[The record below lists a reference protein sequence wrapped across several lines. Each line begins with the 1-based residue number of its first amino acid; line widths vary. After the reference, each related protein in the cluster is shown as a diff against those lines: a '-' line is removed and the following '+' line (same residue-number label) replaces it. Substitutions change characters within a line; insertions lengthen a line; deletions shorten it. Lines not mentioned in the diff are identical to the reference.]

1 MMVSLRRPPMEFGLV
16 MSLSPTNERPV
27 LSLVV
32 PLYNEAQALDQFF
45 AVVIPILDE
54 TSEDYEVICVN
65 DGSRDET
72 LARLRQIRQ
81 TNSRIKVINLTRNFG
96 KEIALTA
103 GLDFARGDAV
113 IPIDADLQDPP
124 ELIPVLI
131 EKWRQGYD
139 MVTTVRKNRQSDTF
153 AKRLSADIFYRLVAR
168 LSVTPIPPHSG
179 DFRLMDRKVVDA
191 LKQLPERTRFM
202 KGLFGWLGFH
212 QTEVPYERRSRS
224 AGESKWNFWK
234 LWNLG
239 LEGVFSFS
247 TLPLRIWT
255 YLGGACAIF
264 SLFYLLFI
272 FVRTLTYG
280 ADVPGYPSLITVMLF
295 FSGLN
300 MMGLGI
306 LGEYLGRVFIEVKQR
321 PLYLVHDLIG
331 FENGP
336 AEDAPKPSRP
346 ESSP

>member
-1 MMVSLRRPPMEFGLV
+1 MG
-16 MSLSPTNERPV
+16 LSPANERPV

-32 PLYNEAQALDQFF
+32 PLYNEAQALDEFF
-45 AVVIPILDE
+45 AVVIPILDK
-54 TSEDYEVICVN
+54 TSNDYEVVCVN
-65 DGSRDET
+65 DGSQDET
-72 LARLRQIRQ
+72 LERLGQIRQ
-81 TNSRIKVINLTRNFG
+81 ANPRIKVVNLTRNFG

-113 IPIDADLQDPP
+113 IPIDVDLQDPP

-139 MVTTVRKNRQSDTF
+139 MVTTVRTGRQVDSF
-153 AKRLSADIFYRLVAR
+153 AKRLSADFFYRLVAR
-168 LSVTPIPPHSG
+168 LSMTPIPPHSG
-179 DFRLMDRKVVDA
+179 DYRLMDRKVVDA

-202 KGLFGWLGFH
+202 KGLFGWLGFN

-224 AGESKWNFWK
+224 AGQSKWSYWK

-239 LEGVFSFS
+239 LEGIFSFS

-255 YLGGACAIF
+255 YIGGACALF
-264 SLFYLLFI
+264 SLAYLLFI
-272 FVRTLTYG
+272 FVRTLMYG

-321 PLYLVHDLIG
+321 PLYLVQDLIG
-331 FENGP
+331 FENNS
-336 AEDAPKPSRP
+336 AEDAARP
-346 ESSP
+346 AQPASSP